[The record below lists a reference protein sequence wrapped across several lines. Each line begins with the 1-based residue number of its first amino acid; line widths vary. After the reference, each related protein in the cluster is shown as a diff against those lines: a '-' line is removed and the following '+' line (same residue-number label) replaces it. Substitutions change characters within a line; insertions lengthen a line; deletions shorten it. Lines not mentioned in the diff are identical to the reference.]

1 MKRAAK
7 AASLSHFTAETCLL
21 PFFAPAVKTSDARK
35 SMKRLVAGGGFVPQ
49 SLIDSVQLTDST
61 MVRNA
66 KKGHKGKFFIQFSFS
81 FLISSQ
87 ELACCPLLRRSF
99 RDGYRRE
106 RTAHTRL

>member
-1 MKRAAK
+1 
-7 AASLSHFTAETCLL
+7 
-21 PFFAPAVKTSDARK
+21 
-35 SMKRLVAGGGFVPQ
+35 
-49 SLIDSVQLTDST
+49 

-106 RTAHTRL
+106 RAAAEGKLLKLRDTDGFRKQFQ